1 MKKMTIEPFKLIG
14 ISIRTTNENG
24 LAITDISDLWRRFI
38 KENILEAIPNKIDN
52 TIYSVYT
59 DYVSD
64 HTEPYTTII
73 GCKVKSLSTIPK
85 AMVCK
90 SIDGGNYLK
99 LTAKGNLMNGLIV
112 NKWQEIWK
120 LDLNRVF
127 TADFEVFGEK
137 ALDPPH
143 AEIDFF
149 IAVK

>member
-1 MKKMTIEPFKLIG
+1 MKTVWPLQI
-14 ISIRTTNENG
+14 
-24 LAITDISDLWRRFI
+24 LAIYGEDLSRRIFWRQFQIR
-38 KENILEAIPNKIDN
+38 L
-52 TIYSVYT
+52 
-59 DYVSD
+59 
-64 HTEPYTTII
+64 
-73 GCKVKSLSTIPK
+73 KSLSTIPK
-85 AMVCK
+85 AMVWK